1 MQNKKGILAILLI
14 AVMVLSIAVVT
25 APNAYATATP
35 GQSLVVFKES
45 GLATGTTW
53 SVDFNGNTQSSATNY
68 DNISVT
74 ENGTYSFTIINP
86 NGYSA
91 SPSAGT
97 IAITQHNVA
106 GATNVTEPI
115 TFTPTARTYPV
126 AFVTSTLASGEIW
139 SVTVNGVTETSNTNT
154 ITFNEPN
161 GTYSFNIPDVGHWYA
176 IPFSGSFT
184 VAGNKSLPAWM
195 HGTLQNNITFKY
207 GYLVTFTASGLP
219 KYVPWS
225 VELNGTTNSTI
236 GTSSSITFSIAN
248 GTNYAFSVSIAPDWQ
263 ASPVSGTL
271 SVSGAPVTETITFT
285 EVFYK
290 IIFVET
296 GLPSGTAWII
306 NINGVPYPT
315 TNGTVVLT
323 EHNGTFEYTAES
335 EPGYTATP
343 ASGTVTLQYSDISVH
358 IVYSASTIHT
368 NTTGT
373 GGFIIPKSFTSF
385 FSEYGFYV
393 LIVIIIL
400 LIAGMFAVKGS
411 KKSRKRLK

>member
-25 APNAYATATP
+25 APNAYATTTP
-35 GQSLVVFKES
+35 TTVVFEES
-45 GLATGTTW
+45 GLATGTSW
-53 SVDFNGNTQSSATNY
+53 GVNFNGVVHSSTTNY
-68 DNISVT
+68 VNVT
-74 ENGTYSFTIINP
+74 VAANGSYPYVIVNP
-86 NGYSA
+86 NGYSG
-91 SPSAGT
+91 SPSSGNV
-97 IAITQHNVA
+97 AITHYNVS
-106 GATNVTEPI
+106 GYATIIAPI
-115 TFTPTARTYPV
+115 TTFTSTAKTYQV
-126 AFVTSTLASGEIW
+126 TFVTSTLASGDFW

-225 VELNGTTNSTI
+225 VELNGTTNSTS
-236 GTSSSITFSIAN
+236 GSSSSITFSIAN
-248 GTNYAFSVSIAPDWQ
+248 GTNYAFSISIAPNWQ
-263 ASPVSGTL
+263 ASPASGTL

-315 TNGTVVLT
+315 TNGTVILT

-393 LIVIIIL
+393 LIGIIIL
-400 LIAGMFAVKGS
+400 LIAGMFAVKGP
-411 KKSRKRLK
+411 KKSKKRLK